1 MEHSSKGDGADR
13 HIVLKKPAKT
23 KSEKLDRELSGA
35 EITDQTCDNNVQS
48 QQGSIRRLADLGT
61 AELFKFLYDL

>member
-23 KSEKLDRELSGA
+23 KSEKLDRDLSSV

-48 QQGSIRRLADLGT
+48 QQGSIRRQAVLLSCSS
-61 AELFKFLYDL
+61 FCMICR

>member
-23 KSEKLDRELSGA
+23 KSEKLDRDLSSV
-35 EITDQTCDNNVQS
+35 EIRDQTCDNNVQS
-48 QQGSIRRLADLGT
+48 QQGSIRRQAVLLSCSS
-61 AELFKFLYDL
+61 F